1 MFQANE
7 NYAILPESYLF
18 SEVARKLNEYKT
30 AHPDKEVIRMD
41 IGDVSLPLPGIVVD
55 ALCSASKEMGKSATF
70 HGYGPEQGYLFLR
83 EAIAEGDYH
92 SRSLNHIGA
101 DDIFI
106 SDGAKSD
113 LGNLTD
119 LFGPDVKIAVA
130 EPGYPVYVDANV
142 LAGRGGRP
150 ENGRWSNLLYLECTP
165 ENNFLPELPNESVD
179 VIYLCYP
186 NNPTGASMKREDLK
200 KWVDYALARKVLII
214 FDSAYEAYVTDPHT
228 VRSVYEIPGAEKVA
242 IEIRS
247 FSKTAGFTG
256 VRCGYT
262 VVPRTLDFSYPDGS
276 PASLNKMWNRRQ
288 STKFNG
294 VGYIVQKAAAALYT
308 PEGREAIRDHIS
320 YYMRN
325 ARLLREALLEKGWQ
339 VVGGENSP
347 YVWASPLPVGNEIEV
362 SSPDSWQLFSKL
374 LSEVQISSTPGS
386 GFGRCG
392 EGWIRFTG
400 FNTHEKTL
408 EAISRLKNFYQNPH

>member
-18 SEVARKLNEYKT
+18 SEVARKLNEYKS

-41 IGDVSLPLPGIVVD
+41 IGDVSLPLPKVIVD
-55 ALCSASKEMGKSATF
+55 ALCTASKEMGESATF

-83 EAIAEGDYH
+83 EAIADGDYH
-92 SRSLNHIGA
+92 ARGLNHIGA

-113 LGNLTD
+113 LGNLGD

-142 LAGRGGRP
+142 LAGRGGQP
-150 ENGRWSNLLYLECTP
+150 VDGRWSNLEYLECNP
-165 ENNFLPELPNESVD
+165 ENDFLPELPKEQAD

-186 NNPTGASMKREDLK
+186 NNPTGASMKREDLQ
-200 KWVDYALARKVLII
+200 KWVDYAIAHRSLII
-214 FDSAYEAYVTDPHT
+214 FDSAYEAYVSDPAT
-228 VRSVYEIPGAEKVA
+228 VRSIYEIPGAAKVA

-262 VVPRTLDFSYPDGS
+262 VVPRTLEFNCPSGQA
-276 PASLNKMWNRRQ
+276 ASLNKMWNRRQ

-294 VGYIVQKAAAALYT
+294 VGYIVQRAAAALYT
-308 PEGREAIRDHIS
+308 PEGREAIREHIS

-347 YVWASPLPVGNEIEV
+347 YVWASPLATGCGTKEEA
-362 SSPDSWQLFSKL
+362 PDSWQLFGRL
-374 LSEVQISSTPGS
+374 LNEVQISSTPGS

-408 EAISRLKNFYQNPH
+408 EAISRLKNF